1 MASERPILHH
11 LNADSTWL
19 LQVPDPGSSS
29 SSRQFFNILID
40 PWLSGPQSDVASWFS
55 QQYHATPSAYTSIAE
70 VQELAGTI
78 DVVTIS
84 HELTDH
90 CHKETLME
98 LPTNTPVYGPSKA
111 AKLIRSWKH
120 FDTVVDMPFF
130 EEANLSDK
138 HIPPWLWIERV
149 QDPNDALYY
158 HSAILISWPS
168 TSLYREY
175 VLYTPHGVAPSA
187 IERLALEPHLTAL
200 CLIHGMHNVKLYG
213 MQQLNLGGDN
223 GLALYRRLQPKYW
236 VGTHD
241 EVKTA
246 GGIVKYVLWRSIVTI
261 EEALS
266 REKKPIDKE
275 VPFIALENG
284 AQKVL
289 S

>member
-1 MASERPILHH
+1 MSTKRPLLHH

-19 LQVPDPGSSS
+19 LQVPDPNAV
-29 SSRQFFNILID
+29 SSRQYYNILID

-55 QQYHATPSAYTSIAE
+55 QQYHATPSAYASIAE
-70 VQELAGTI
+70 VQALAGAI
-78 DVVTIS
+78 DVVAIS
-84 HELTDH
+84 HEFTDH
-90 CHKETLME
+90 CHKETLLE
-98 LPTNTPVYGPSKA
+98 LSQDIPVYAPSKA
-111 AKLIRSWKH
+111 ASLIRGWGH
-120 FDTVVDMPFF
+120 FETVLDMPSF
-130 EEANLSDK
+130 EDESLTEK
-138 HIPPWLWIERV
+138 HTPSWLWIERL
-149 QDPNDALYY
+149 QDSNDALYY

-168 TSLYREY
+168 TSLEREY

-187 IERLALEPHLTAL
+187 IERLALDPHLKAL
-200 CLIHGMHNVKLYG
+200 CLIHGMHDIRLYG

-246 GGIVKYVLWRSIVTI
+246 GGVVKYVLWRSIVTI

-266 REKKPIDKE
+266 REKQPIPKE

-284 AQKVL
+284 SHKQL
-289 S
+289 F